1 MQIKQFLISAVL
13 APAAL
18 AATSP
23 ETVFSGF
30 ENLHKRILSTHEC
43 LKSFNGGLTNSL
55 SCGYELYNVLMASG
69 SSRKDLADLDSVP
82 AGQVQTYLNHYHG
95 IRLAVAD
102 TLSTASSKV
111 GIVVSTIVTTA
122 YGIQIDSIESQGFK
136 MFSQVLLRNFASER
150 AIFETLTKSK
160 IPVANHSEIAGPVDS
175 LKDEFEKTLT
185 VFT

>member
-1 MQIKQFLISAVL
+1 MQIKQLLISAVL

-23 ETVFSGF
+23 QTVFYGF

-43 LKSFNGGLTNSL
+43 LKSFNGGMTQSLT
-55 SCGYELYNVLMASG
+55 CGYELYNVLMASG

-82 AGQVQTYLNHYHG
+82 ADQVQTYLNHYHG
-95 IRLAVAD
+95 IRSAVAD
-102 TLSTASSKV
+102 TLSTAFSKV
-111 GIVVSTIVTTA
+111 
-122 YGIQIDSIESQGFK
+122 DSIESQGFK

-175 LKDEFEKTLT
+175 LKVEFEKTLT
-185 VFT
+185 VFS